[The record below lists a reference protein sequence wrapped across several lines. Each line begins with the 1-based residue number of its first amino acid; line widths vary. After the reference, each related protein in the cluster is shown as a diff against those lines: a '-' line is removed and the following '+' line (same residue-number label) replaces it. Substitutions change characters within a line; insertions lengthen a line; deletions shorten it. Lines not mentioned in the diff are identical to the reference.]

1 MLLEQTVSRSARPL
15 LCLRELAEQSTDS
28 SNVTLAGMEPR
39 SVSVSSVISGGQ
51 PMIRALAI
59 VTFVGCFNR
68 GDSLDVNSWI
78 SEQAII
84 ASRLFSNA
92 SMFSCRVEMAKM
104 GVSPNTERE
113 TLPVRLLGLG
123 QATLQPGHGL
133 HWLAAGTGRCRK
145 YGCA

>member
-1 MLLEQTVSRSARPL
+1 MLLEQTVSRSACR
-15 LCLRELAEQSTDS
+15 RELAEQSTDS
-28 SNVTLAGMEPR
+28 SNVTLAGMEPC
-39 SVSVSSVISGGQ
+39 SVSVSSVISGGL

-92 SMFSCRVEMAKM
+92 SMFSCRVEMAKL

-113 TLPVRLLGLG
+113 TLLVRLLGLG
-123 QATLQPGHGL
+123 QATRQPGRGL